1 MLSVMGGLINHM
13 RRGDRQAGVSS
24 DEKEGGVSQILMSLI
39 TGWSQGLGVRFIYS
53 DFQTKVFKKYIV

>member
-1 MLSVMGGLINHM
+1 M
-13 RRGDRQAGVSS
+13 RRGDRQAGVAS